1 MKLGWEKRELSF
13 LFIHYYFYLV
23 NTGMGKKLNKKIKAH
38 PPESP
43 LNGGI
48 KSTIPLRGGVPL
60 PRRGG
65 YLSSVI
71 LSGAFPREDLIF

>member
-1 MKLGWEKRELSF
+1 VIE
-13 LFIHYYFYLV
+13 
-23 NTGMGKKLNKKIKAH
+23 TKKIKAH

-48 KSTIPLRGGVPL
+48 SQTIPLLGGECRL
-60 PRRGG
+60 PAGRVLLIGHPEASYFEAVRT
-65 YLSSVI
+65 SSDIAGVI